1 MLLKRRALVA
11 AALLSGVSLASAQRA
26 LAADPVPPAP
36 PIAPIVVPAADEYRW
51 TGIHIGIGGGYGG
64 VVHTIDPGI
73 YDYAPGG
80 LFQVGGPGPY
90 MDPLNIEGF
99 DVFSI
104 GNSLDMGGD
113 GVIGTIEAGF
123 DLQIGKRLVVG
134 ITGDYTVS
142 RITSTISAWGD
153 ICYEPDDCDVPTVS
167 DSPEVAFGFHTGNSF
182 TVAGRFGLLTG
193 PRTLVYGLAGYTWT
207 GVYGVGSISSIPT
220 GDISEATGTAYVGG
234 FTFGAGI
241 ETLLS
246 ERLSAKLEYRGTLWS
261 VGGDT
266 GGEQE
271 GLFAFADS
279 YVQTI
284 RGTLSLRLGS
294 GDAPLPDD
302 TFDGE
307 EHRWTGV
314 HIGAGG
320 GYGTVGYTVGAM
332 AYDYDL
338 GGLFQVGPAG
348 LAFDV
353 YAIGNSIDFGGR
365 GALAS
370 ISGGFDLQLGER
382 FVVGLVGD
390 YTFSWIAASASLYGE
405 VCYET
410 DGADDCDTATV
421 SDEVELA
428 FDITTMNSW
437 SIGGRAG
444 FTVGER
450 TLIYGVAAYTRQTLV
465 AIASIDSAPTGYL
478 ATSSDPIAVA
488 GFTLGVG
495 IETMLTQRL
504 SYRLEY
510 RGTHWA
516 VGGQSDDP
524 VQGFGAFAQSL
535 EQTVRATLAL
545 RFGGGN

>member
-1 MLLKRRALVA
+1 MFVKRRALVA
-11 AALLSGVSLASAQRA
+11 AALLSGVSLVTASRA
-26 LAADPVPPAP
+26 LAAEPVPPAP
-36 PIAPIVVPAADEYRW
+36 PIAPIVVPAAEEYRW
-51 TGIHIGIGGGYGG
+51 TGIHIGIGGGYGA
-64 VVHTIDPGI
+64 VVHTIGAGVS
-73 YDYAPGG
+73 DYSQGG
-80 LFQVGGPGPY
+80 LFQVGGIDGP
-90 MDPLNIEGF
+90 IEGF

-104 GNSLDMGGD
+104 GNSIQMGGD

-123 DLQIGKRLVVG
+123 DLQLGKRLVVG
-134 ITGDYTVS
+134 IMGDYTVS
-142 RITSTISAWGD
+142 RIKSTISAWGE
-153 ICYEPDDCDVPTVS
+153 ICYEPDDCDVPTIS
-167 DSPEVAFGFHTGNSF
+167 DSPEVAFDFHTGNSV

-193 PRTLVYGLAGYTWT
+193 PRTLVYGIAGYTWT

-220 GDISEATGTAYVGG
+220 GDRSESTDTARVGG

-261 VGGDT
+261 VEGDT
-266 GGEQE
+266 GGEQ
-271 GLFAFADS
+271 GGFAFADN

-284 RGTLSLRLGS
+284 RGTLSLRFGS

-314 HIGAGG
+314 HIGGGG

-332 AYDYDL
+332 AYDYGL
-338 GGLFQVGPAG
+338 GGLIQVGGPTG
-348 LAFDV
+348 FDI
-353 YAIGNSIDFGGR
+353 YSIGNSIDFGGH
-365 GALAS
+365 GAVAT
-370 ISGGFDLQLGER
+370 IAGGFDLQLGEH
-382 FVVGLVGD
+382 FVVGVLAD
-390 YTFSWIAASASLYGE
+390 YTFSWIDATATLYGE

-410 DGADDCDTATV
+410 AGDDDCDTAEI
-421 SDEVELA
+421 SDEFELA
-428 FDITTMNSW
+428 FDFTTMNTW

-450 TLIYGVAAYTRQTLV
+450 TLIYGLAAYTRQTLV
-465 AIASIDSAPTGYL
+465 AIASIDSELTGL
-478 ATSSDPIAVA
+478 QAMPSEPMTVA
-488 GFTLGVG
+488 GFTLGAG

-516 VGGQSDDP
+516 VGGQTDDP
-524 VQGFGAFAQSL
+524 VVGFGAFAESL
-535 EQTVRATLAL
+535 EQSVRATLAL